1 MKLQAS
7 SLQFYCKR
15 YPRRWRF
22 SVNFVKFL
30 RTPFS
35 KNFFARLLL
44 TLQVHK
50 VDKNM
55 SRYFNKDIKVIS
67 IEAVLLTLMST
78 LKMVLHNEKTS
89 KTTIQKNLPKSK
101 KFARK
106 VSVAEIR
113 YSQTI
118 FLWLTVI
125 LLMIL
130 MLMVLWNF
138 ILKLHIHSPV
148 EQLRWSFFTEHLLT

>member
-1 MKLQAS
+1 
-7 SLQFYCKR
+7 
-15 YPRRWRF
+15 
-22 SVNFVKFL
+22 
-30 RTPFS
+30 
-35 KNFFARLLL
+35 
-44 TLQVHK
+44 
-50 VDKNM
+50 M
-55 SRYFNKDIKVIS
+55 SRYFNKDIKMIS

-118 FLWLTVI
+118 FLWFTVI

-130 MLMVLWNF
+130 MLMVL
-138 ILKLHIHSPV
+138 
-148 EQLRWSFFTEHLLT
+148 